1 MSPGCPNNELEV
13 IMIFQAFVIALATVF
28 LMELGDKT
36 QLTAFALGLKFRAPL
51 KVFGGVIVGLFG
63 VTIIAV
69 ILGVV
74 LKSTV
79 DIQLLKPII
88 SVLFILGGI
97 IFLVNEY
104 KETNDEEISICPV
117 SLDLCEKTRENCS
130 EMNKC
135 DIYLDNTVRKGAFL
149 KSSTFMFFAELGD
162 KTMIMS
168 LGLATTYNPIGVLMG
183 AVLAL
188 ALVNGIGVFAGDK
201 IASIIPKRTL
211 AFASG
216 ILFIIMGF
224 LIILF

>member
-1 MSPGCPNNELEV
+1 MVATE
-13 IMIFQAFVIALATVF
+13 IAQAFIIALFAVF

-36 QLTAFALGLKFRAPL
+36 QLTAFALGLKYRAPV
-51 KVFGGVIVGLFG
+51 KVFMGVIVGLFG

-69 ILGVV
+69 ILGVI

-79 DIQLLKPII
+79 DIQFLKPII

-97 IFLVNEY
+97 VFLVNEF
-104 KETNDEEISICPV
+104 KAKNDIEIHICPV
-117 SLDLCEKTRENCS
+117 SLDLCDHPREDCS
-130 EMNKC
+130 EMDNC

-168 LGLATTYNPIGVLMG
+168 LGLATTYNPLGVFIGALF
-183 AVLAL
+183 AL
-188 ALVNGIGVFAGDK
+188 AIVNGIGVFAGDK
-201 IASIIPKRTL
+201 IAKYIPKRTL

-224 LIILF
+224 LILLF